1 MSTITG
7 LFVPKWGMTMDEGTL
22 TEWLVNEGDEV
33 SAGTAIASMESSKI
47 SGEIEADEA
56 GVLAKQVL
64 SIGETAPVGALV
76 GVIAGPDTPAEDIDQ
91 FVSEHSSA
99 APEEA
104 PEPSSSE
111 PAKESTKK
119 QEPAPK
125 AEKPAPAPKAKKA
138 SKAPAGKVNIPQ
150 ELRGFDSAPATEHAL
165 DLARKHDIKLSAV
178 TPTGR
183 ADRVTVADL
192 VEAVKQAGGSLTFG
206 NDRERVDFVPHL
218 GDDADVPATEHA
230 RDKAEELGVNLRDC
244 RPTGR
249 AGRVTVDDVMAAH
262 SRLHA
267 DQQGTSTDATAP
279 VPTTSEIA
287 NSAHEVPMSNMR
299 QVIAQ
304 RLKESYLESPHFR
317 VTAHAN
323 IDKLL
328 AFRRDVNAQRR
339 DLKVSVNDLVV
350 AAVAR
355 ALVAVPEMN
364 AQFDA
369 EQNVIRQFEH
379 ADISVAVATEEGL
392 ITPIVTHAD
401 TRTISDISRTMV
413 DLATRAKAGQLKPD
427 EFQGGT
433 FSVSNLGMFGVS
445 HFDAII
451 NPPQVAILAVGS
463 AQRQFVPDDNG
474 EPVAATLLPLTVS
487 ADHRVI
493 DGATNARF
501 AAELTRLLESPSL
514 IVV

>member
-1 MSTITG
+1 
-7 LFVPKWGMTMDEGTL
+7 
-22 TEWLVNEGDEV
+22 
-33 SAGTAIASMESSKI
+33 
-47 SGEIEADEA
+47 
-56 GVLAKQVL
+56 
-64 SIGETAPVGALV
+64 
-76 GVIAGPDTPAEDIDQ
+76 
-91 FVSEHSSA
+91 
-99 APEEA
+99 
-104 PEPSSSE
+104 
-111 PAKESTKK
+111 
-119 QEPAPK
+119 
-125 AEKPAPAPKAKKA
+125 
-138 SKAPAGKVNIPQ
+138 
-150 ELRGFDSAPATEHAL
+150 
-165 DLARKHDIKLSAV
+165 
-178 TPTGR
+178 
-183 ADRVTVADL
+183 
-192 VEAVKQAGGSLTFG
+192 
-206 NDRERVDFVPHL
+206 
-218 GDDADVPATEHA
+218 
-230 RDKAEELGVNLRDC
+230 
-244 RPTGR
+244 
-249 AGRVTVDDVMAAH
+249 
-262 SRLHA
+262 
-267 DQQGTSTDATAP
+267 
-279 VPTTSEIA
+279 
-287 NSAHEVPMSNMR
+287 MR